1 VEFDHI
7 GLPSDVKRPNEMWV
21 ESTRVWVTSPSDSP
35 DMIEYL
41 RYEPDS
47 PVTGPLR
54 TGPHLCFRVDDLDK
68 EIEGADVILGPFK
81 PNEHLRVV
89 FIHRDGVVW
98 EFMESSAGKD
108 WHQGH

>member
-1 VEFDHI
+1 MEFDHI

-21 ESTRVWVTSPSDSP
+21 ESTRVWVTSPTDSP

-54 TGPHLCFRVDDLDK
+54 TGPHLAFRVDNLDK
-68 EIEGADVILGPFK
+68 EMEGAEIILPPFH
-81 PNEHLRVV
+81 PNEFLRVAFV
-89 FIHRDGVVW
+89 YRDGVVW
-98 EFMESSAGKD
+98 EFMESTAGKD
-108 WHQGH
+108 WHKTA

>member
-1 VEFDHI
+1 MEFDHI

-21 ESTRVWVTSPSDSP
+21 ESTRVWVTSPSESP

-68 EIEGADVILGPFK
+68 AIEGTEIILPPFK
-81 PNEHLRVV
+81 PNEFLRVAFV
-89 FIHRDGVVW
+89 YRDGVVW
-98 EFMESSAGKD
+98 EFMESTAGKD
-108 WHQGH
+108 WFKTT